1 MSANVKKAI
10 AGVVVLA
17 AAGLVWQ
24 FVVRPRLPR
33 YQAWQG
39 VIKEPYRIRNVKKD
53 TSAPH
58 APEHLFYDHYWRVAP
73 ESGQER
79 VVEVPYKVWR
89 TGRAGQR
96 VAKESGKRWPV
107 TLPMTEEDLERALA
121 KGYIKPEEPEDTAA
135 AGTQPGRDAFLEANA
150 QKDGVV
156 VLPSGLQ
163 YKILEKGKGASPKA
177 TDRVKVHYRGTLSNG
192 KEFDSSYSRGQP
204 AAFAVTGVI
213 KGWTEALQLMKV
225 GGKWELYIPYEL
237 AYGKGGRPPTIP
249 PASTLIFQVELLDI
263 VSQ

>member
-39 VIKEPYRIRNVKKD
+39 VIKEPYRIRDLKKD
-53 TSAPH
+53 TSHPH
-58 APEHLFYDHYWRVAP
+58 APEYLFYDHYWRVVP
-73 ESGQER
+73 ESGPER
-79 VVEVPYKVWR
+79 VVDVPYKVWR
-89 TGRAGQR
+89 TGRPGQR

-107 TLPMTEEDLERALA
+107 TLPMTEQDLERAVA
-121 KGYIKPEEPEDTAA
+121 KGYIKPEKPEGSQPEP
-135 AGTQPGRDAFLEANA
+135 DAFLEANA
-150 QKDGVV
+150 EKDGVV

-163 YKILEKGKGASPKA
+163 YKVLEKGKGPTPKA
-177 TDRVKVHYRGTLSNG
+177 TDRVKVHYRGTLVNG
-192 KEFDSSYSRGQP
+192 KEFDSSYKRGQP

-225 GGKWELYIPYEL
+225 GGKWELYIPHEL
-237 AYGKGGRPPTIP
+237 AYGKRGFPPTIP
-249 PASTLIFQVELLDI
+249 PDSTLIFQVELLGI
-263 VSQ
+263 VPQ